1 MYQNIKKKNLINTI
15 ILTFIILF
23 LIVYFF
29 FGFYS
34 LENSSGA
41 GDFDGDLASI
51 WSNLEIFKTGVIENL
66 DNRNYND
73 SRIPLS
79 YILHIKLNPFSNSIS
94 GLRNSVFLI
103 SLLVPILFYMS
114 IKKKYENLN
123 NLFLICISLIITLSP
138 YFRISSYWAL
148 GENYAFIFIL
158 VSFLLL
164 NMIENE
170 KKDQTKNLFILFLL
184 TLSSSI
190 VVYFDQK
197 LAIIPLVVYL
207 QILVSNQSLKYKIL
221 TTFFYILFSLPFF
234 YLIFLWESILP
245 PNAHALRLEDQNNE
259 IYHIGY
265 ASSMIAF
272 YLFPLIFF
280 KENWKY
286 SLTKKIFNKN
296 FVLFLF
302 FILIYLLL
310 IIIFGN
316 FNELPNLGKG
326 VLHKGLSVIFVND
339 NIKFILT
346 LFGFFVSFLIIYFY
360 LDFKYDFIFIFYF
373 LIISFFIHPF
383 LQEYIDPIFFLLL
396 FTFFKTKIVINFK
409 NILIIFIYYFSFLT
423 VAQVYY

>member
-1 MYQNIKKKNLINTI
+1 MYQNIQKKNLIITT

-23 LIVYFF
+23 LIAYFF

-41 GDFDGDLASI
+41 GGFDGDLASI
-51 WSNLEIFKTGVIENL
+51 WSNLQIFKTGVIENL

-103 SLLVPILFYMS
+103 SLLVPILFYIS

-138 YFRISSYWAL
+138 YFRTSSYWAL

-170 KKDQTKNLFILFLL
+170 KKDQTKNLSILFLL

-245 PNAHALRLEDQNNE
+245 PNAHALRLQDQNNE

-265 ASSMIAF
+265 TSSMIAF

-296 FVLFLF
+296 FVSLLF

-310 IIIFGN
+310 IIFFGN

-346 LFGFFVSFLIIYFY
+346 LFGFLVSFLIIYIY

-373 LIISFFIHPF
+373 LIISFFIYPF

-423 VAQVYY
+423 IAQVYY